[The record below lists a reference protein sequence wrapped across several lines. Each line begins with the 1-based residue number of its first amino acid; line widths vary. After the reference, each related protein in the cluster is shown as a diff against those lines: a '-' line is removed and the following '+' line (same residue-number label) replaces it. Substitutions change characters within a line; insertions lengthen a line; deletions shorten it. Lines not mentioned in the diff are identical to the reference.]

1 MLEQPVARVGVVGD
15 VDGLER
21 GPFFPKQGY
30 GAVAVGAVVRD
41 VDDDVGFV
49 GQVHMD
55 ETRQRPRKLRGKD
68 DYSAVIEKRTAGREF
83 ARMPRMTTAGV
94 ATLTLDRYDALA
106 KNWVGWAQQRADVL
120 HHVEVQPL
128 HLLLS
133 GLDSDL
139 GVEDVFRSAAA
150 DVTELRALVN
160 QAAGRLPV
168 GKEPAF
174 LSVAFLGLMRRAERI
189 ATENKRSVQVSD
201 LLDALTHAASG
212 DVATI
217 LTAVNV
223 APGGLRSA
231 MNALKRQGPE
241 PAPKNGSSKA
251 SPSERLVED
260 WVSLSQPNDDN
271 QIVGREAE
279 IRRLLTVLER
289 REKNNPVLVGEPGVG
304 KAAVLRGLAR
314 AVANGAV
321 PTALVKAR
329 LLDVDMGALVA
340 GVRLKGEVE
349 ERLRGLANEYPP
361 TGPTPNIL
369 VFRDLG
375 RILGGAPL
383 QPNAGDLLSSLL
395 SRGAIRLVAT
405 LTPRE
410 WQRISREHGVLLEWL
425 TPIEVDAPSIDEAIA
440 MVREAKGRYERHH
453 AVSISEPAVSA
464 SVHLARRYLSER
476 NLPDSAFDLL
486 DEAAATYRVELGTR
500 AADGAYA
507 TLEEG
512 HVAQTV
518 ATWTGIPVAKMLEAE
533 ADKLLQMEQRL
544 STRVIG
550 QSEAAGALARAVR
563 RSRVGLRDPKRP
575 IGSFLFLGTSG
586 VGKTELAKAL
596 AEFLFDDAGA
606 LTRLDM
612 SEFMERHMAQ
622 RLLGAP
628 PGYADSEQGG
638 FLTEAVRRRPYSV
651 LLFDEVEKAHA
662 DVFNLLLSVL
672 DDGRLTDGRGQTADF
687 TNTVVIMTSNIGAD
701 RLVSAPREWF
711 ETPEGQEQ
719 ARAEL
724 MTSLRAFFRPEFLNR
739 IGEIVVF
746 RPLGKPEL
754 LEIVELQLAQVRG
767 LLERRGLTLSVSDE
781 AKAALVEQSYD
792 PALGARPLQR
802 TIVKSIQDPLAADLL
817 SASRDSGATVHVGW
831 DGSRFV
837 FS

>member
-1 MLEQPVARVGVVGD
+1 
-15 VDGLER
+15 
-21 GPFFPKQGY
+21 
-30 GAVAVGAVVRD
+30 
-41 VDDDVGFV
+41 
-49 GQVHMD
+49 
-55 ETRQRPRKLRGKD
+55 
-68 DYSAVIEKRTAGREF
+68 
-83 ARMPRMTTAGV
+83 MTTTGV

-139 GVEDVFRSAAA
+139 GVEDVFRRAGT
-150 DVTELRALVN
+150 DVAELRSLVM
-160 QAAGRLPV
+160 QAASRLSV

-174 LSVAFLGLMRRAERI
+174 LSVAFLGLMRRAERM
-189 ATENKRSVQVSD
+189 ATENQRSVQVAD
-201 LLDALTHAASG
+201 LLDALTQAASG
-212 DVATI
+212 DIAAI
-217 LTAVNV
+217 LTAVSV

-231 MNALKRQGPE
+231 MNALKRPGAE
-241 PAPKNGSSKA
+241 PAQKGA
-251 SPSERLVED
+251 AARTSPSERLVED
-260 WVSLSQPNDDN
+260 WVSLSQQNHDN
-271 QIVGREAE
+271 LVVGRAAE
-279 IRRLLTVLER
+279 IQRLLTVLER

-314 AVANGAV
+314 AVAGGSV
-321 PTALVKAR
+321 PSALAQAR

-349 ERLRGLANEYPP
+349 ERLRGLVNEYRP
-361 TGPTPNIL
+361 TAPAPNIL
-369 VFRDLG
+369 MFRDLG

-383 QPNAGDLLSSLL
+383 QPNAGDLLSSFL
-395 SRGAIRLVAT
+395 SRGSIRLVAT
-405 LTPRE
+405 FTPRE
-410 WQRISREHGVLLEWL
+410 WQRISREHAVLLEWL
-425 TPIEVDAPSIDEAIA
+425 TPIEVEAPSTDEAIA

-453 AVSISEPAVSA
+453 AVTISESAVAA

-486 DEAAATYRVELGTR
+486 DEAAATRRVELGTR
-500 AADGAYA
+500 AADGSDVA

-512 HVAQTV
+512 HVAATV

-533 ADKLLQMEQRL
+533 ADKLLRMEDRL

-550 QSEAAGALARAVR
+550 QGEAAAALARAVR

-586 VGKTELAKAL
+586 VGKTEMAKAL
-596 AEFLFDDAGA
+596 AEFLFDDASA

-711 ETPEGQEQ
+711 ETPVGQEQ

-739 IGEIVVF
+739 ISEIVAF
-746 RPLGKPEL
+746 SPLGKAEL
-754 LEIVELQLAQVRG
+754 LQIVELQLAQLRV
-767 LLERRGLTLSVSDE
+767 LLSRRDLSLSVSDE
-781 AKAALVEQSYD
+781 AKAALVDQSYD

-802 TIVKSIQDPLAADLL
+802 AIVKSIQDPLAAELL
-817 SASRDSGATVHVGW
+817 TASRSPGAVVHVDW

>member
-1 MLEQPVARVGVVGD
+1 
-15 VDGLER
+15 
-21 GPFFPKQGY
+21 
-30 GAVAVGAVVRD
+30 
-41 VDDDVGFV
+41 
-49 GQVHMD
+49 
-55 ETRQRPRKLRGKD
+55 
-68 DYSAVIEKRTAGREF
+68 
-83 ARMPRMTTAGV
+83 MTTAGV
-94 ATLTLDRYDALA
+94 ATLTLDRYDVLA

-139 GVEDVFRSAAA
+139 GVEDVFRRANV
-150 DVTELRALVN
+150 DVTELRALVT
-160 QAAGRLPV
+160 QAAARLPA

-174 LSVAFLGLMRRAERI
+174 LSVAFLGLMRRAERM
-189 ATENKRSVQVSD
+189 ATENQRSVQVAD
-201 LLDALTHAASG
+201 LLDALTQAASG
-212 DVATI
+212 DIAAI
-217 LTAVNV
+217 LGAVNV

-231 MNALKRQGPE
+231 MNALKR
-241 PAPKNGSSKA
+241 PAPELAPKTPNGKA
-251 SPSERLVED
+251 GAGERLVED
-260 WVSLSQPNDDN
+260 WVVVSQQNQDN
-271 QIVGREAE
+271 LVVGRAPE
-279 IRRLLTVLER
+279 IQRLLTVLER

-304 KAAVLRGLAR
+304 KAAILRGLAR
-314 AVANGAV
+314 AVASGAV
-321 PTALVKAR
+321 PAALAQAR

-349 ERLRGLANEYPP
+349 ERLRGLVTEYPP
-361 TGPTPNIL
+361 TAPAPNIL
-369 VFRDLG
+369 MFRDLG

-395 SRGAIRLVAT
+395 GKRSIRLVAT

-425 TPIEVDAPSIDEAIA
+425 TPIEVDAPSPDEAIA

-453 AVSISEPAVSA
+453 AVTISDAAVSA
-464 SVHLARRYLSER
+464 SVHLARRYLSDR

-486 DEAAATYRVELGTR
+486 DEAAATRRVQLGAR
-500 AADGAYA
+500 DAGGSEAAA
-507 TLEEG
+507 TLDEG
-512 HVAQTV
+512 HVAETV

-533 ADKLLQMEQRL
+533 ADKLLRMEERL

-550 QSEAAGALARAVR
+550 QGEAAAALARAVR

-586 VGKTELAKAL
+586 VGKTEMAKAL
-596 AEFLFDDAGA
+596 AEFLFDDAAA

-701 RLVSAPREWF
+701 RLVSAPRDWF
-711 ETPEGQEQ
+711 ESAAGQEQ
-719 ARAEL
+719 MRGEL
-724 MTSLRAFFRPEFLNR
+724 MSSLRSFFRPEFLNR
-739 IGEIVVF
+739 ISEIVAF
-746 RPLGKPEL
+746 RPLGKSEL
-754 LEIVELQLAQVRG
+754 LQIVELQLAQVRT
-767 LLERRGLTLSVSDE
+767 LLEKRGLSLSVSE
-781 AKAALVEQSYD
+781 AAKAALVEQSYD

-802 TIVKSIQDPLAADLL
+802 AIVKSIQDPLAADLL
-817 SASRDSGATVHVGW
+817 SSSRSPGSAVNVSW
-831 DGSRFV
+831 DGARFV
-837 FS
+837 FA